1 MKAGINTNYWDPF
14 YKNKKTF
21 LEKKAKPIMGL
32 VPLSIIRTQLLSVH
46 VLTAELTPGCY
57 LAVTAYVQGNA
68 IGKMCTPLSYQIL
81 LMPGAQPMLVC
92 KECIGCALGY

>member
-32 VPLSIIRTQLLSVH
+32 VPL
-46 VLTAELTPGCY
+46 
-57 LAVTAYVQGNA
+57 
-68 IGKMCTPLSYQIL
+68 
-81 LMPGAQPMLVC
+81 
-92 KECIGCALGY
+92 

>member
-32 VPLSIIRTQLLSVH
+32 VPLSI
-46 VLTAELTPGCY
+46 
-57 LAVTAYVQGNA
+57 
-68 IGKMCTPLSYQIL
+68 L